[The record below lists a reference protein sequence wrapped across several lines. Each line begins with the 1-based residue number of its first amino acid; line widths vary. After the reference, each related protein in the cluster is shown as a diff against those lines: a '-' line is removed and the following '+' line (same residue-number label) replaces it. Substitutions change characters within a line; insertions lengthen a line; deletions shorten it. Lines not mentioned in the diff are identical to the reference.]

1 MHFSILEVLKFASAS
16 LMCLKYAAGV
26 AHTHSGPH
34 SQWPT
39 LTVAHTHSGP
49 HSQYVPQY
57 PIEWG
62 ECRYDMGNKRDVLYH
77 YYHDITL
84 RLEFLIRILKKP

>member
-16 LMCLKYAAGV
+16 LMCLKYAAG
-26 AHTHSGPH
+26 
-34 SQWPT
+34 
-39 LTVAHTHSGP
+39 VAHTHSGP